1 MYNKGDT
8 LTDTITGEDVV
19 VLEIYS
25 NVQPTVYYVENV
37 VDLSKYMV
45 SEDDLEKKSSS
56 IVDSD
61 DDYGIMKA

>member
-45 SEDDLEKKSSS
+45 SEDDVVLTKNND
-56 IVDSD
+56 VV
-61 DDYGIMKA
+61 